1 MEIVRMTDEDIY
13 ERLTPI
19 FRDVFDDDDL
29 VVHPQLTA
37 KDVAE
42 WDSMSHIRL
51 VLTVERAF
59 GTRFAASE
67 VAGLENVGQFVS
79 LIKRRS

>member
-1 MEIVRMTDEDIY
+1 MTDDDIY

>member
-1 MEIVRMTDEDIY
+1 MTDDDIY

-19 FRDVFDDDDL
+19 FRDVFDDDEL
-29 VVHPQLTA
+29 VVHPELTA

>member
-1 MEIVRMTDEDIY
+1 MEIVRMTDDDIY

-19 FRDVFDDDDL
+19 FRDVFDDDEL